1 MCIGEKKNVRA
12 QPNILVPIVK
22 QKGPSHAV
30 ELTISARNLYDRDV
44 FSKSDPICVA
54 YRDVGQLQEVGRTEQ
69 IQNCLNPDWAQKVKI
84 DYHFETKQP
93 LVFKLWDIDNKSP
106 DLSKQDFL
114 GECSC
119 DLAEILAA
127 QEGQLTLNLHG
138 YKKGKGTLILQAK
151 EVDQGSRWS
160 VVIKV
165 QGMNLRKTAFLGQP
179 KYFLEFYRFLPS
191 GSRQL
196 AHRTTVQRGTV
207 NPEWSFEISTQTLC
221 SSNHDQ
227 YRVFDRML
235 FTSNEWKFLNCRHKF
250 LGSCKS
256 TVNQLNGNSNV
267 TLPLE
272 KGNSRSGSICFQQF
286 SLIRQHTFI
295 EFVAGGMQLEFG
307 VCIDL
312 TASNGAVYLPTSLH
326 YLNAGPTQYELALRA
341 VLEICEHYNHSKVFE
356 AMGFGARIP
365 PTFET
370 AHLFP
375 LSLNP
380 NIRGAVGVE
389 GVIQAYKQCLS
400 VVQLSGPT
408 NFEPSI
414 REFAG
419 RASTFP
425 KDGTRFQILLIITD
439 GVITDMAN
447 TRTAIVQASTLPLAI
462 IIVGVGN
469 DDFSA
474 MDALDSDNALLTDH
488 TGLVAKRDIVQ
499 FVPFRQFMPNPMIQ
513 LSDADREGIMFH
525 LAKEVLAE
533 VPAQV
538 TSYMKM
544 MDIQPRPP
552 IAATKT
558 RQSDE
563 KKSQSA
569 EQKVSTQ
576 SGKK

>member
-1 MCIGEKKNVRA
+1 MFEHN
-12 QPNILVPIVK
+12 QT

-227 YRVFDRML
+227 
-235 FTSNEWKFLNCRHKF
+235 EFLIECYSHQTN
-250 LGSCKS
+250 GSCKS

-375 LSLNP
+375 L
-380 NIRGAVGVE
+380 
-389 GVIQAYKQCLS
+389 AYKQCLS